1 VTPLATVVTTLALYG
16 AGVAAAAVAA
26 TWLGRRIPRGILA
39 LFALLPVLFLWEG
52 MLRARSPLG
61 PDQAFLTLPAPRPPG
76 PWHGAWLADV
86 AHQIVPWS
94 AAVRR
99 TWAEGS
105 LPFRNRWNGC
115 GAPLDGNGQSAPY
128 SPFTLAAMLLP
139 PLSALSFEGGLR
151 FFLCLWGMWLWLTEL
166 AVSRRAAVFG
176 AVAFG
181 FSMAMTAWILF
192 PMTAAIAL
200 WPAVLFLV
208 ERLADPSRRGRAV
221 AALAAVLTLWPLS
234 GHLETVVSGA
244 AFGAVWFAVRASS
257 GEARRVAA
265 ILPYAAGAS
274 VAALGLSAFSTLPQA
289 LAISASNRHALT
301 PAPFWTPALSLLPHG
316 PEWAR
321 GALLPLFPRLLGDK
335 IEVPMQPGAAGAFPE
350 MASGHFGI
358 LAAAC
363 LLLLLRP
370 GGRRARAEMALAAP
384 LLFGLG
390 AVIGLWPFAE
400 FVSSVPGLKLMFP
413 LRYFVWFALAGAAI
427 AAFELD
433 RLERDLED
441 DGREILW
448 PIAAIGALLG
458 ATYAVWRILAEP
470 VVPPAALAAAR
481 SAFFLPAASL
491 AAGLVVFAATGGRAA
506 RFRSFGVA
514 LLTLVSAGELFA
526 QGRRLA
532 AWYDASGLYAE
543 TPLIRFLQSRPLP
556 FRIAGEGRMF
566 FPNLNLMAGI
576 EDVRT
581 HDPAERRDYV
591 EFLDATC
598 GYDPAPYFKEIANLD
613 ASALDF
619 LNVRYLV
626 SFPARATPSPK
637 WTPAYSGPDGTVFK
651 NAAVL
656 FRVTAPGHVR
666 AVPAPPSRE
675 MLRALDWAH
684 EAVVEDPSGALGSI
698 PGENGAAEILDYAES
713 ANRVTFRVR
722 TSPASSGAGA
732 ILVASLVNDGGWRA
746 RDESGRR
753 LPIARADGPFL
764 ALRVPAGEHRIRLA
778 YAAPGFRVGAFVSA
792 AACLGILLLAM
803 RRFRAR
809 TGAARRNSTGT
820 SPSRPA

>member
-1 VTPLATVVTTLALYG
+1 MTPLATVVTTLALYG
-16 AGVAAAAVAA
+16 AGAAAAALAA
-26 TWLGRRIPRGILA
+26 AWLGRRIPGGIFA
-39 LFALLPVLFLWEG
+39 LFALLPVLFLWDG
-52 MLRARSPLG
+52 VMRARSPLG

-76 PWHGAWLADV
+76 PWRGAWLADV

-99 TWAEGS
+99 TWVEGS
-105 LPFRNRWNGC
+105 LPLRNRWNGC
-115 GAPLDGNGQSAPY
+115 GTPLDGNGQSAPY
-128 SPFTLAAMLLP
+128 SPITLAAMLLP
-139 PLSALSFEGGLR
+139 PLAALSFQGALR
-151 FFLCLWGMWLWLTEL
+151 FFLCLSGMWLWLTEL

-192 PMTAAIAL
+192 PMTGAIAL
-200 WPAVLFLV
+200 WPGVLFLV

-221 AALAAVLTLWPLS
+221 AALIAALTLWPLS
-234 GHLETVVSGA
+234 GHLETVVSAA
-244 AFGAVWFAVRASS
+244 AFAAVWLAARALS
-257 GEARRVAA
+257 GEGRRVAA

-274 VAALGLSAFSTLPQA
+274 LAALGLSAFSTLAQA
-289 LAISASNRHALT
+289 LAIFASNRHALT

-316 PEWAR
+316 PEWGR

-335 IEVPMQPGAAGAFPE
+335 IEVPMQPGVAGAFPE

-363 LLLLLRP
+363 LLLLFRP
-370 GGRRARAEMALAAP
+370 GGRRARAERALGAP

-390 AVIGLWPFAE
+390 TAVGLWPFAE
-400 FVSSVPGLKLMFP
+400 IMSSVPGLKLMFP

-433 RLERDLED
+433 RLERDLEENR
-441 DGREILW
+441 REILW
-448 PIAAIGALLG
+448 PIAAIGALL
-458 ATYAVWRILAEP
+458 AVTYGVWRFVATP
-470 VVPPAALAAAR
+470 SVPPAALAAAR
-481 SAFFLPAASL
+481 SAFVLPAASL

-506 RFRSFGVA
+506 RFRSFGFGLLILVA
-514 LLTLVSAGELFA
+514 AGELFA

-532 AWYDASGLYAE
+532 AWYEVTGLYIE
-543 TPLIRFLQSRPLP
+543 TPLIRFLQSRPPP

-566 FPNLNLMAGI
+566 FPNFNLMAGI
-576 EDVRT
+576 DDVRT

-613 ASALDF
+613 APALDF

-637 WTPAYSGPDGTVFK
+637 WTPAYSGPDGTVFE

-656 FRVTAPGHVR
+656 SPVTAPARVR
-666 AVPAPPSRE
+666 AVRAPPSRE
-675 MLRALDWAH
+675 TLRGIDWAR
-684 EAVVEDPSGALGSI
+684 EAVIEDPSGALGPI
-698 PGENGAAEILDYAES
+698 PSENGRAEILDYAET
-713 ANRVTFRVR
+713 ADRVTFRVR
-722 TSPASSGAGA
+722 TSGASSASGA

-746 RDESGRR
+746 RDETGRR
-753 LPIARADGPFL
+753 LTIARADGPFL
-764 ALRVPAGEHRIRLA
+764 AVHVPAGEHRIRLD
-778 YAAPGFRVGAFVSA
+778 YAPPGFRAGALVSA
-792 AACLGILLLAM
+792 GTLLAAVLVWAL
-803 RRFRAR
+803 RRVQR
-809 TGAARRNSTGT
+809 
-820 SPSRPA
+820 